1 MVLLA
6 KTNLTRQWRPRLLL
20 IAVCLAC
27 LGTGQAEP
35 TLDEREWR
43 QVSSENFRI
52 KSVLGEERTTELLR
66 HLEIMRSSLGGGN
79 ATGADADMRTVI
91 VAVDNHDDYVAIG
104 APAYSAGFFF
114 SNLREN
120 AILIED
126 SQQASGIQVILH
138 EYAHFLNKQS
148 GRIRYPRWY
157 EEGNAE
163 YLSHSRLRDQAFEYG
178 LAPEKHLA
186 ALSFS
191 AWPPLRQTLEVTDVS
206 ALDETEGALFYAQS
220 WLLVHY
226 LYSLPG
232 NEQAIPGMLQDYA
245 RRVSAGML
253 PVPAF
258 EQAFSLQADELEDA
272 LLKYFLER
280 EFRSRSAPANTA
292 LSGFLTRSRQ
302 LSKAETQL
310 ALARMALRFENIY
323 GAEQWFNAVLVDEN
337 LRAQGEAGL
346 GRVLGFRGDAEGAN
360 EHFDKAINLMAWD
373 FDIWMDY
380 AQYWAQRTST
390 AHDGK
395 ARAWYASRLIQSL
408 ESALTISD
416 ATPELNS
423 LMGFAYLAKGN
434 DTLDAIDY
442 LEAAA
447 DAAPHDQASRI
458 LLANAYLYVG
468 NYGEAIDVAESVLL
482 FEHQPN
488 EITDAA
494 HDVIDEASQRRA
506 Q

>member
-1 MVLLA
+1 
-6 KTNLTRQWRPRLLL
+6 L
-20 IAVCLAC
+20 IVAGLVNA
-27 LGTGQAEP
+27 GASHAESS
-35 TLDEREWR
+35 LDDREWQ

-52 KSVLGEERTTELLR
+52 QSVLSEERTTELLR
-66 HLEIMRSSLGGGN
+66 HLEIMRASLGGTN
-79 ATGADADMRTVI
+79 ATVPDANVRTVI
-91 VAVDNHDDYVAIG
+91 LAVDNHDDYVSIG
-104 APAYSAGFFF
+104 APDYSAGFFF
-114 SNLREN
+114 SDLREN

-163 YLSHSRLRDQAFEYG
+163 YLSHSRLHDQAFEFG
-178 LAPEKHLA
+178 LAPDNHLA

-191 AWPPLRQTLEVTDVS
+191 SWLPLQQTLEVTDVS
-206 ALDETEGALFYAQS
+206 SLDEVEGAMFYAQS

-226 LYSLPG
+226 LRSLPG
-232 NEQAIPGMLQDYA
+232 NDHAIPRMLQDYA
-245 RRVSAGML
+245 RLVSTGTQ

-258 EQAFSLQADELEDA
+258 EEAFGVRADLLEDT

-280 EFRSRSAPANTA
+280 EFISRSVPANTA
-292 LSGFLTRSRQ
+292 VSGFMARSRK
-302 LSKAETQL
+302 LSKAEAQL
-310 ALARMALRFENIY
+310 ALAQMALRFENIIA
-323 GAEQWFNAVLVDEN
+323 AEQWFSDVLVDNN
-337 LRAQGEAGL
+337 LRAHGEAGL

-360 EHFDKAINLMAWD
+360 AHFDSAIKLMAWD

-390 AHDGK
+390 AYD
-395 ARAWYASRLIQSL
+395 AESRNLYASRLIQSL

-416 ATPELNS
+416 ATAELNS
-423 LMGFAYLAKGN
+423 LMGFAYLAKGR
-434 DTLDAIDY
+434 DMLDAIDY

-447 DAAPHDQASRI
+447 DAAPHDQASRL

-468 NYGEAIDVAESVLL
+468 KYGEAVDVAESILL

-494 HDVIDEASQRRA
+494 HDVISEASQQRA